1 MCALRANER
10 LPCLPPECTAA
21 AGPTLRGIPPGTVSN
36 GVCYLRAL
44 TAEDRPHCRHRR
56 SCSCLVGTTPGT
68 LHARTTRR
76 SGLPLSTHMGL
87 LGVSANMGHSVHSA
101 GATQTTQIGGTHT
114 RVLVYEYYAGTGALT
129 WALQVL
135 TEGTRSTHV
144 DAVNGRIR
152 YSEYFH
158 AVLRA
163 PRMGSHPGVRS
174 TTWCPAWGTRSVHM
188 ALTLA
193 RPAQEHTA
201 LTRAC
206 EERACACTRA
216 HECALRAA
224 TVSQRRITCA
234 ALSSELRIRRRHEV

>member
-1 MCALRANER
+1 MCALRANRR
-10 LPCLPPECTAA
+10 LPCLLPECTAA

-114 RVLVYEYYAGTGALT
+114 RVLVYEYHADTRVRVPHGYWCTHMGTPSTHRRYSKYSHGYCKRSDKVLRVLSCSTTGTPHGIPPWCAIHHMVPGMGHSECPHGAHAGTSSPRT
-129 WALQVL
+129 HRTHTRVR
-135 TEGTRSTHV
+135 GTR
-144 DAVNGRIR
+144 
-152 YSEYFH
+152 
-158 AVLRA
+158 
-163 PRMGSHPGVRS
+163 VR
-174 TTWCPAWGTRSVHM
+174 VH
-188 ALTLA
+188 
-193 RPAQEHTA
+193 
-201 LTRAC
+201 
-206 EERACACTRA
+206 
-216 HECALRAA
+216 
-224 TVSQRRITCA
+224 TCA
-234 ALSSELRIRRRHEV
+234 